1 MVRVRREVM
10 AQAVMRVAT
19 TAAVV
24 VARSLRDVSRGG
36 AGEATGTP

>member
-1 MVRVRREVM
+1 M
-10 AQAVMRVAT
+10 AQAVVWVAT

-24 VARSLRDVSRGG
+24 MARSLRDMSRGG